1 MNEYRMI
8 KQEPLEKLILLGICG
23 VHFTNYIEP
32 DKEKYFSIKD
42 MLQFTT
48 DIKTLEDFEMNY
60 AVNII
65 NIVLD
70 GEE

>member
-1 MNEYRMI
+1 MDEYRMI

-23 VHFTNYIEP
+23 VHFINYTEP
-32 DKEKYFSIKD
+32 DKEKYFGLQD
-42 MLQFTT
+42 MLKFTS
-48 DIKTLEDFEMNY
+48 DIKTLEDFENNY

-70 GEE
+70 GEV

>member
-1 MNEYRMI
+1 MI

-23 VHFTNYIEP
+23 VHFTNIQSRT
-32 DKEKYFSIKD
+32 KKKYFSIKD

-60 AVNII
+60 AVNIV

>member
-1 MNEYRMI
+1 MDEYRMI

-23 VHFTNYIEP
+23 VHFINYIEP
-32 DKEKYFSIKD
+32 DKEKYFGLQD
-42 MLQFTT
+42 MLKFTS
-48 DIKTLEDFEMNY
+48 DIETLEDFENNY